1 MWNLIGTA
9 AASILGIVAVAAALA
24 SGADFLSNSRAND
37 LSRLS
42 AEMSQKVYQMY
53 SMRPG
58 IFGAAVISDTIIVN
72 NNLAPADFVDDANTA
87 LVNGYAG
94 DITVTGAG
102 PRLHVD
108 HDAVPQEACVE
119 VLKNLG
125 QGRGFETV
133 GVASSIG
140 GLSGATVQTLPIADP
155 SSLCTTDPVAIRFT
169 FRY

>member
-1 MWNLIGTA
+1 
-9 AASILGIVAVAAALA
+9 
-24 SGADFLSNSRAND
+24 
-37 LSRLS
+37 
-42 AEMSQKVYQMY
+42 MY